1 MKDFISLHDC
11 TREQIEDLIKL
22 AIQLKAELKSGVPQ
36 RPASS
41 MISSAV

>member
-22 AIQLKAELKSGVPQ
+22 AIQLKAELKSGVPH
-36 RPASS
+36 PLLNGKTL
-41 MISSAV
+41 V